1 MRIAKSALPLLFL
14 LAISSSPQQ
23 LKSFRELQWKY
34 PHVRTASKEKDEVLK
49 KRFEEKAVT
58 YPPRAIFCGPSNK
71 KAFWIFGQLARQTS
85 LTCSCT
91 SIEFALRRDRWGP
104 SAALA
109 TNRCRKAFTSW
120 IASIPRAISS

>member
-58 YPPRAIFCGPSNK
+58 YPPRAILLRAFNQEGILDFWAPGAPASPSLP
-71 KAFWIFGQLARQTS
+71 WTR
-85 LTCSCT
+85 
-91 SIEFALRRDRWGP
+91 IEFSLSLDRLGP
-104 SAALA
+104 QAG
-109 TNRCRKAFTSW
+109 FGD
-120 IASIPRAISS
+120 